1 PAVGDRWQ
9 GCTQSAQLAVLAR
22 QGLVP
27 HRAQLEVA
35 LRRAQARIL
44 GLQPLAALEAL
55 PDPAPGCGR
64 GVHRELDGVSGG
76 LQQVAQQ
83 RAAAREHDA
92 TLGDV
97 RAQFRRSLLE
107 RLLHRAYDVLQ
118 RLLQRLQNLV
128 AIEREAARHAFGEV
142 AALDRELAHLLP
154 GIGRADLDLD

>member
-1 PAVGDRWQ
+1 MDRPAVDEQALPEAAQLDADDLRREPAVGDRWQ

-76 LQQVAQQ
+76 LQQVAQ
-83 RAAAREHDA
+83 
-92 TLGDV
+92 
-97 RAQFRRSLLE
+97 
-107 RLLHRAYDVLQ
+107 
-118 RLLQRLQNLV
+118 
-128 AIEREAARHAFGEV
+128 
-142 AALDRELAHLLP
+142 LDRKSTRLNSSHSQISYAVFCL
-154 GIGRADLDLD
+154 